1 MSVPTSA
8 VVSGIASFLTSAVP
22 LTHGYGANEAPT
34 IASSVLDIDRL
45 YGIVYPVDLD
55 SFRQALAAP
64 SLGAFL
70 FQVSLVAGTRQQV
83 DILADRVTMA
93 LVAGPVPDVVSDVG
107 AWQRTVSVM
116 DIRADGMTL
125 TRSPAEHLHT
135 FDARF
140 VAELTLV

>member
-8 VVSGIASFLTSAVP
+8 VVSGIASFLASAVP
-22 LTHGYGANEAPT
+22 VTHGYGANEAPP
-34 IASSVLDIDRL
+34 IASSVLDIDRM

-55 SFRQALAAP
+55 SFRQALTAP

-70 FQVSLVAGTRQQV
+70 FQVSLVAGTREQV
-83 DILADRVTMA
+83 DVLADRVTMSLA
-93 LVAGPVPDVVSDVG
+93 SGAVPDVVSDVG
-107 AWQRTVSVM
+107 VWQRTVSFM
-116 DIRADGMTL
+116 DIRADGMSL
-125 TRSPAEHLHT
+125 SRSPAEHLHT